1 MFMLTGAL
9 SFYTIGNAFILG
21 LFASP
26 TIVGYY
32 VGAEKIGKAAVSLLS
47 PITQAVF
54 PRMSHL
60 APKARSEAARLART
74 SLLLVGSA
82 GCVMGIV
89 VFLMAPLLVH
99 VLLGPGFEPSVVV
112 LRILALLPPLVAVS
126 NVLGIQWMLA
136 LDLDRFVTAVVV
148 SAGLLNVCLAVVLVP
163 HYMHVGMALAV
174 VASETLV
181 VVGLY
186 AVLRHQRLDPF
197 AIAKLELQDAPVA
210 AAAGSVTG

>member
-1 MFMLTGAL
+1 
-9 SFYTIGNAFILG
+9 
-21 LFASP
+21 
-26 TIVGYY
+26 
-32 VGAEKIGKAAVSLLS
+32 
-47 PITQAVF
+47 
-54 PRMSHL
+54 
-60 APKARSEAARLART
+60 
-74 SLLLVGSA
+74 
-82 GCVMGIV
+82 MGIV
-89 VFLMAPLLVH
+89 VFFMAPLLVH